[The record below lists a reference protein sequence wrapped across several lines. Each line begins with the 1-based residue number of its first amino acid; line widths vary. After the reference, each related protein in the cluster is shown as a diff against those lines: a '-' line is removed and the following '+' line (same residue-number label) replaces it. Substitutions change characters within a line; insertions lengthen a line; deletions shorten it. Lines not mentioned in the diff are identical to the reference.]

1 MRNSPSPL
9 RDIRFQGEVA
19 SAADW
24 RGAELAH
31 ENEWIRHLTDAEIGE
46 LETALAHAKAKG
58 LSGTQ
63 VTRADFPLPGMA
75 ATLDALGEELANGRG
90 FFLLR
95 GLPVW
100 RYSKEDAAT
109 IYWGLGTYLGR
120 PWPQNARGDL
130 LGDVRD
136 TGKSI
141 ADPHVRGY
149 ETTVHLPFHTDGSD
163 LVGLLCLRDAKSG
176 GLSSLVS
183 SVACHNELARTRPDL
198 LKRLYEPFFY
208 DWRGE
213 HPAGG
218 DPYYAMP
225 VFTLHD
231 GRLFNRYIRG
241 YINSAQRF
249 QELPRLSP
257 FEIEALDTLDG
268 LTMNPEFRLD
278 MVLQPG
284 DMQFINNYVLF
295 HSRTKYEDF
304 EDEDRRR
311 HLKRLWLA
319 TDKIVSRPKSFEDRG
334 YDRAGWLKQAS

>member
-1 MRNSPSPL
+1 MSTYDGVVEST
-9 RDIRFQGEVA
+9 
-19 SAADW
+19 ADW
-24 RGAELAH
+24 RGVEFGQSDT
-31 ENEWIRHLTDAEIGE
+31 WIRHLNDAEIGE
-46 LETALAHAKAKG
+46 LDSALAYAKARG

-63 VTRADFPLPGMA
+63 VSREDFPLAGLA
-75 ATLDALGEELANGRG
+75 SSLDELGDELANGRG

-95 GLPVW
+95 GLPVEQ
-100 RYSKEDAAT
+100 YSKDDAST
-109 IYWGLGTYLGR
+109 IYWGIGTYLGR

-141 ADPHVRGY
+141 ANPHVRGY
-149 ETTVHLPFHTDGSD
+149 ETTVQLPFHTDGSD

-183 SVACHNELARTRPDL
+183 SVACHNEMARTRPDL
-198 LKRLYEPFFY
+198 LERLYEPFFY

-213 HPAGG
+213 HPAGSP
-218 DPYYAMP
+218 PYYSMP
-225 VFTLHD
+225 VFTRHN

-241 YINSAQRF
+241 YIMSAQRF
-249 QELPRLSP
+249 AELPRLTP
-257 FEIEALDTLDG
+257 FEIEALDTLDA
-268 LTMNPEFRLD
+268 LTVDPEFRLD

-295 HSRTKYEDF
+295 HSRTEYVDY

-319 TDKIVSRPKSFEDRG
+319 TDKIQSRPQSFEDRG
-334 YDRAGWLKQAS
+334 YDRTTWLKQAS

>member
-1 MRNSPSPL
+1 MNALLSVV
-9 RDIRFQGEVA
+9 E

-24 RGAELAH
+24 RGAELAQSDT
-31 ENEWIRHLTDAEIGE
+31 WIHHLNDAEIGE
-46 LETALAHAKAKG
+46 LDAALAHAKTKG
-58 LSGTQ
+58 LSGTE
-63 VTRADFPLPGMA
+63 VTRGDFPLNGLV
-75 ATLDALGEELANGRG
+75 ATLDALGDELATGRG

-95 GLPVW
+95 GLPVEQ
-100 RYSKEDAAT
+100 YSKEDAGT

-141 ADPHVRGY
+141 ANPHVRGY

-163 LVGLLCLRDAKSG
+163 LVGLLCLRGAKSG

-183 SVACHNELARTRPDL
+183 SVACHNEMARTRPDL
-198 LKRLYEPFFY
+198 LERLYEPFFY

-218 DPYYAMP
+218 QPYYSMP
-225 VFTLHD
+225 VFTRHD

-249 QELPRLSP
+249 PELPRLTP
-257 FEIEALDTLDG
+257 FEIEALDTLDA
-268 LTMNPEFRLD
+268 LTVSPEFRLD

-295 HSRTKYEDF
+295 HSRTEYEDY

-319 TDKIVSRPKSFEDRG
+319 TDKIQSRPQSFEDRG
-334 YDRAGWLKQAS
+334 YYRTGWLKQAS